1 MQNDKNKGI
10 EIAIKFFFSN
20 SKSDLNG
27 PMYKRQGDCCIY
39 PTISLKTMEGSSPVI
54 PDRWWP
60 DNVFISPYKPVLWG
74 CAKPNTISNMVSEL
88 VEFKGHLPIHAPGP
102 KSADLRGWIGK
113 NSCPTSDW

>member
-1 MQNDKNKGI
+1 LQNDKNKGI

-54 PDRWWP
+54 PDR
-60 DNVFISPYKPVLWG
+60 
-74 CAKPNTISNMVSEL
+74 
-88 VEFKGHLPIHAPGP
+88 
-102 KSADLRGWIGK
+102 
-113 NSCPTSDW
+113 